1 MAPVTNMRYDPILKL
16 DIGTLIYFTLIFEEE
31 KIHFV
36 HSLRYKYRI
45 SKKEAIKKGKIVKKK
60 NDYFYFYFF
69 MVKKRGSAKL
79 IHVNVEKSL
88 QTLCNRWGKV
98 PKSSLLA
105 L

>member
-45 SKKEAIKKGKIVKKK
+45 SKKEAIKKGKIVNKMIVFCLFVFFCIFYGEKK
-60 NDYFYFYFF
+60 
-69 MVKKRGSAKL
+69 
-79 IHVNVEKSL
+79 EE
-88 QTLCNRWGKV
+88 V
-98 PKSSLLA
+98 PS
-105 L
+105 